1 VGLSRIAW
9 LALPCAIVAGVGLL
23 ARWRPGY
30 LAWLVRHLS
39 FELADRAYPDV
50 SWIADDLAIG
60 GRILDR
66 EWSDLAASGVQAVVD
81 CRQEGRDPEA
91 LLTTLGLTFLHV
103 PTPDSGNFTPLQ
115 VAETVDWIEQRWAE
129 GQRVLVHCQAG
140 KGRSVLIGAAA
151 LSRRGLTA
159 EDAVSLIR
167 QRRPIITPTPGQ
179 LARLRD
185 YALGQQLA
193 LPLTTSPET
202 SVEGGDA
209 SPGH

>member
-9 LALPCAIVAGVGLL
+9 LALACAIVAGAGWL
-23 ARWRPGY
+23 ARWRPRY
-30 LAWLVRHLS
+30 LAWLVHS
-39 FELADRAYPDV
+39 MFDDLADRADPDV
-50 SWIADDLAIG
+50 SWVADDLAIG

-66 EWSDLAASGVQAVVD
+66 EWSGLAAGGIQAVVD
-81 CRQEGRDPEA
+81 CRQEGRDPEP
-91 LLTTLGLTFLHV
+91 LLATLGMTFLHV

-115 VAETVDWIEQRWAE
+115 VSETVGWIEQRWAE

-159 EDAVSLIR
+159 EEAVSLIR

-185 YALGQQLA
+185 YALAQQLA
-193 LPLTTSPET
+193 LPLTTSPEARGAG
-202 SVEGGDA
+202 VDK
-209 SPGH
+209 SPGP